1 MGTEEAMTGG
11 VTVSEETWT
20 FLHAMRGR
28 CCGWWAGRKQEERI
42 ELEDVRRDVVPVP
55 AAEIMEETC
64 WQ

>member
-1 MGTEEAMTGG
+1 MTG
-11 VTVSEETWT
+11 SLETWT

-28 CCGWWAGRKQEERI
+28 CRGWWAGRKQEERI
-42 ELEDVRRDVVPVP
+42 DAADVRRDVVPVP